1 MIDTYLPPR
10 NDALEGNSSEADY
23 KQIVNEVLPLL
34 GELAMDQISL
44 QREVSLNE
52 NISNHTVA
60 TNEVLKSTIQATC
73 NWVSLFVRL

>member
-1 MIDTYLPPR
+1 MIDTHLPKAR
-10 NDALEGNSSEADY
+10 KGRDGVVNGRLTTSVDE
-23 KQIVNEVLPLL
+23 QIVNVVLPLL

-44 QREVSLNE
+44 QREISLNE

-73 NWVSLFVRL
+73 NWVSL

>member
-10 NDALEGNSSEADY
+10 HNALEGNSEAKY
-23 KQIVNEVLPLL
+23 KQIVNVVLPLL

-60 TNEVLKSTIQATC
+60 TNEVLRSTIQATC